1 MRYTPAMDQSYSFNN
16 TKVLVMGL
24 GRFGGGLGITRYL
37 LRMGAHV
44 TLNDRSTK
52 DELRAPL
59 EELGEHPNLTIALG
73 HHDTDLLNDIDVLVV
88 NPAVPRPWENE
99 FISAAS
105 EKGLRIT
112 TEIEIAYRQLN
123 PSNIIGITGSAGK
136 STTSAM
142 THHIL
147 RTLNLP
153 SVLGGNIGGS
163 LLDQLDQITE
173 DTTVV
178 LELSSAMLYWLWG
191 RDTKHKP
198 DHPAV
203 ACVTSYS
210 PNHLDWHHDEA
221 HYLASKKCIINTNS
235 RVVLPESLKHWAN
248 DATRIISETDAVPGC
263 AVPGQHNAMNAALAI
278 ACVQARHPDIPNVQL
293 ADAVRTFPGLPH
305 RLHRCFEHQGVIYF
319 DDSKSTTPQ
328 ATLLAVD
335 SLESI
340 ASRQRIH
347 LIVGGYDKGSDLT
360 PIAKLAPDL
369 AGLYCIGTTAPS
381 IVAAAGTHAYHAQ
394 TLERAMD
401 EIHTHLST
409 GDLVLL
415 SPGCASWDQFENYE
429 HRGNRFVQL
438 AKSLAGV
445 HA

>member
-1 MRYTPAMDQSYSFNN
+1 MRYTPAMDQSYTFKDKN
-16 TKVLVMGL
+16 VLVMGL
-24 GRFGGGLGITRYL
+24 GRFGGGLGVTRFL
-37 LRMGAHV
+37 LREGTRV
-44 TLNDRSTK
+44 ILNDRSST
-52 DELRAPL
+52 DELAAPL
-59 EELGEHPNLTIALG
+59 KELGDHPNLTLALG
-73 HHDTDLLNDIDVLVV
+73 HHDPSVLEHVDILVV

-99 FISAAS
+99 FINAATAR
-105 EKGLRIT
+105 GIRVT
-112 TEIEIAYRQLN
+112 TEIEIAYRRLN
-123 PSNIIGITGSAGK
+123 PDRVIAITGSAGK

-142 THHIL
+142 TLHAL
-147 RTLNLP
+147 RALDIP
-153 SVLGGNIGGS
+153 AVLGGNIGGS
-163 LLDQLDQITE
+163 LLDQLEQITP
-173 DTTVV
+173 DTTIV
-178 LELSSAMLYWLWG
+178 LELSSAMLYWLWV

-198 DHPAV
+198 VHPAV
-203 ACVTSYS
+203 ACITSYS

-221 HYLASKKCIINTNS
+221 HYLASKKCILSANS
-235 RVVLPESLKHWAN
+235 KSVLPEALKHWAN
-248 DATRIISETDAVPGC
+248 GATSIISETHAVPGC

-278 ACVQARHPDIPNVQL
+278 ACVQARHPDIPNTQL
-293 ADAVRTFPGLPH
+293 ADAVRTFRGLPH

-340 ASRQRIH
+340 APRQRIH

-369 AGLYCIGTTAPS
+369 AGLYCIGTTASS

-401 EIHTHLST
+401 EIQNHLSS

-429 HRGNRFVQL
+429 QRGNRFVQL